1 MATAVWHGLCTQS
14 GLPQGSRE
22 KLWAP
27 EWAEVVGPWSAVV
40 SVQRGLESEE
50 VGEGIGDWM
59 WDETGR
65 ELRPMPELLDKQPD
79 RWWWLQ
85 QDRELGGEAGFGAL
99 GWQLESGFNLCC
111 WGHW

>member
-1 MATAVWHGLCTQS
+1 MWHGLCTQS

-27 EWAEVVGPWSAVV
+27 EWAEAVGPWSAVV

-85 QDRELGGEAGFGAL
+85 QDRDLGGEAGFGAL
-99 GWQLESGFNLCC
+99 GWQLVSGFNLCC